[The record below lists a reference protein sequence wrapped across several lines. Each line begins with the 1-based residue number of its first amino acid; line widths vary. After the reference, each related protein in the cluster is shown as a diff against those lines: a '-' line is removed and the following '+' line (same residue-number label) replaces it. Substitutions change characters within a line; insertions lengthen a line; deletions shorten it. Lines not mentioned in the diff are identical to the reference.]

1 MNSKDIITR
10 KRTVLQYLSKRQLGV
25 AFKNLNE
32 LATALQ
38 NWKTLET
45 LNGLETNYKLMLHYL
60 FEGVEDSQRDMVYRN
75 LLRSLYEATDDI
87 ADELLKQESSNIYYE
102 RIRIGELRTP
112 IAMSDFQAQIKSLV
126 ESRALT
132 DLLEDGDNKQ
142 SKINDIAVKRER
154 IATEMFNTTF
164 ISPRCNESTLNEYK
178 EFIDSEEVPLREK
191 CLLISAL
198 TLSLIHRFDSRK
210 IQLLMHASRVDNIQI
225 KARALVGLVI
235 IMQMYD
241 SRWQFYPELQSQL
254 EMLSEDPDFK
264 THILKIILQ
273 LIRSRET
280 EKISRRMTEEIIPE
294 IMRIN
299 TLAGKKLNL
308 DELMGDGDL
317 SDKNPEWKKELEES
331 GLANKLQEYTNLQL
345 EGADVFH
352 STFASLKSFPFFTEM
367 ANWFLP
373 FDPQYS
379 QLASI
384 FGDAS
389 NSSMLK
395 TAIVDSNQMCNS
407 DKYSFCLSLLQVPAS
422 HRESLLGKMHA
433 ESEDFKQLQREA
445 AELNSKLN
453 EEVTSNLYIQDLY
466 RFFKLN
472 SYRSNFVDI
481 FALKLNFHE
490 KESLKPLISD
500 YQSLK
505 QIAQYC
511 FDKNYL
517 KEALSIFEEI
527 KHIAED
533 NIWQKI
539 GYCKQMLEDTEGALE
554 AYLHAD
560 LLTPNNSWILRRIAN
575 IYRTMKQPQK
585 AIDFYQKALNIT
597 PDNMSL
603 ELNTGHCYL
612 EMKDYDKALNSYFKV
627 ELMDEKNARKAR
639 RPIAWTA
646 LLLKKFE
653 LSQKYYKLILTDKP
667 TAHDYLNAGH
677 AELCI
682 GNKKQAIEYYIKA
695 AQEENDFD
703 EFISMLVA
711 DQETLAELG
720 VDPSIFKFLPDQIQ
734 YVLTNN

>member
-1 MNSKDIITR
+1 MNSKDIITK
-10 KRTVLQYLSKRQLGV
+10 KRTVLLCLSKRQLSE
-25 AFKNLNE
+25 AFKNLNK

-45 LNGLETNYKLMLHYL
+45 LNELETNYKLMLHYM
-60 FEGVEDSQRDMVYRN
+60 FEGVEDSQRDMVYSN
-75 LLRSLYEATDDI
+75 LLRSLYEITDDVS
-87 ADELLKQESSNIYYE
+87 DELLKQESSNIYYE
-102 RIRIGELRTP
+102 RVRIGELRTP
-112 IAMSDFQAQIKSLV
+112 ISISDFQAQFKNLS
-126 ESRALT
+126 ESRALV
-132 DLLEDGDNKQ
+132 DLLEEGENKQ
-142 SKINDIAVKRER
+142 TKINEIAIKRER
-154 IATEMFNTTF
+154 IATEMFNTIF
-164 ISPRCNESTLNEYK
+164 ISPRTSESVLNEYK
-178 EFIDSEEVPLREK
+178 EFIDSEDVPLREK
-191 CLLISAL
+191 CLLISAA

-210 IQLLMHASRVDNIQI
+210 VQLLMHAASVENIQI
-225 KARALVGLVI
+225 KSRALVGLVI
-235 IMQMYD
+235 TMQMYD
-241 SRWQFYPELQSQL
+241 SRWQFYTELQSQL
-254 EMLSEDPDFK
+254 AILSEDPDFK

-280 EKISRRMTEEIIPE
+280 EKISRKMTEEIIPE

-299 TLAGKKLNL
+299 NLAGKKLNL

-331 GLANKLQEYTNLQL
+331 GLANKLQEYSNLQL

-352 STFASLKSFPFFTEM
+352 STFASLKSFPFFSEM

-379 QLASI
+379 QLAPI
-384 FGDAS
+384 FGDTANAS
-389 NSSMLK
+389 LLK

-445 AELNSKLN
+445 AELNAKLN
-453 EEVTSNLYIQDLY
+453 EEVASNLYIQDLY

-472 SYRSNFVDI
+472 SYRSSFVDI
-481 FALKLNFHE
+481 FGLKLNFHE

-500 YQSLK
+500 YESLR
-505 QIAQYC
+505 QIALYC

-517 KEALSIFEEI
+517 TEALSIFEEI
-527 KHIAED
+527 KHIGED

-539 GYCKQMLEDTEGALE
+539 GYCKQMLEDMDGALE

-603 ELNTGHCYL
+603 ELNIGHCYL
-612 EMKDYDKALNSYFKV
+612 ELKDYDKALNSYFKV
-627 ELMDEKNARKAR
+627 ELTDSKNAKKAW

-646 LLLKKFE
+646 LLQRKFE
-653 LSQKYYKLILTDKP
+653 LSQKYYQIILADKP
-667 TAHDYLNAGH
+667 SIHDYLNAGH
-677 AELCI
+677 TELCI
-682 GNKKQAIEYYIKA
+682 GNKKQAVEYYKKA
-695 AQEENDFD
+695 INEETEFD
-703 EFISMLVA
+703 QFIEILMA
-711 DQETLAELG
+711 DKGTLIELG
-720 VDPSIFKFLPDQIQ
+720 VDESIFKFLPDQIQ
-734 YVLTNN
+734 YALTSN